1 MLAFRLILRM
11 SATGAPN
18 IKHHRSLHKYDV
30 FDSRIPVLIV
40 HTGVVHAQG
49 SLCACKQASIDKS
62 RGRLTARTLK
72 SMSTESSSSYLKLL
86 AFIC

>member
-1 MLAFRLILRM
+1 MPKRNVIGRLDTMLAFRLILRM

-40 HTGVVHAQG
+40 HTGLCMPRVLCVHVN
-49 SLCACKQASIDKS
+49 KQA
-62 RGRLTARTLK
+62 
-72 SMSTESSSSYLKLL
+72 
-86 AFIC
+86 

>member
-1 MLAFRLILRM
+1 MLLDVWTQCWRFVSFVSPLRM

-40 HTGVVHAQG
+40 HTGLCMPRVLCVHVN
-49 SLCACKQASIDKS
+49 KQA
-62 RGRLTARTLK
+62 
-72 SMSTESSSSYLKLL
+72 
-86 AFIC
+86 